1 MTGWCIRLWEASQIA
16 GYFVG
21 SEEVDGLTRAHG
33 SKDSADAMR
42 FPTEKEAR
50 VAASF
55 LTVCGMIRD
64 ARVERL

>member
-1 MTGWCIRLWEASQIA
+1 MVHPPLGSLADRRLLR
-16 GYFVG
+16 GLG
-21 SEEVDGLTRAHG
+21 RVDGLTRAHG

-50 VAASF
+50 VAARF
-55 LTVCGMIRD
+55 LTVCGMIHD